1 MRKTTIE
8 FDETTEA
15 EVERVLG
22 TRGLK
27 ATVDLSFRTVL
38 ALKAR
43 MEFIDQLRDM
53 EGLELDRPDVLAQAW
68 AE

>member
-1 MRKTTIE
+1 VRKTTIE

>member
-1 MRKTTIE
+1 VRKTTIE
-8 FDETTEA
+8 FDETTEG